1 MYSLVLNALS
11 NNNLRHRRRLP
22 LTHPLCSI
30 CSESTNTTTTTTNQ
44 NGPSIDKSRRSKG
57 RPHKRNSFQGSYDIN
72 RLTAAHPALH
82 PHIIIQAHSGRQTV
96 NWSNPESVRVLNTA
110 LLVADY
116 GIHPQYADLLPMGA
130 LFPPVPGRADYVH
143 HMADLLQR
151 SNNDGNIPLGRQV
164 VGVDIGTGA
173 SCIYPILATSIYGW
187 RMIASEIDPTSI
199 RSARDIVTANALEEL
214 IDVRTQERSSRI
226 FDGVL
231 HRGEVVDFT
240 MCNPPFYTSKGAFQ
254 AENARKLRGLSR
266 SNQSRRNVVRSMP
279 AFNSTTT
286 SESSTGMSNNFG
298 GNDNELWCNGGEVSF
313 VKNMIRESELYQ
325 DKCLWF
331 TSLVSR
337 KDNLPKIESIMNIK
351 GKSRRKSG
359 RRVRRQVDVQAVQ
372 HMSIGSGHKSSTI
385 IMWSFL
391 DEKQRQEWGARRW
404 S

>member
-231 HRGEVVDFT
+231 HQGEVVDFT

-254 AENARKLRGLSR
+254 AENARKLRGLS
-266 SNQSRRNVVRSMP
+266 S
-279 AFNSTTT
+279 
-286 SESSTGMSNNFG
+286 GMSNNFG

-359 RRVRRQVDVQAVQ
+359 RR